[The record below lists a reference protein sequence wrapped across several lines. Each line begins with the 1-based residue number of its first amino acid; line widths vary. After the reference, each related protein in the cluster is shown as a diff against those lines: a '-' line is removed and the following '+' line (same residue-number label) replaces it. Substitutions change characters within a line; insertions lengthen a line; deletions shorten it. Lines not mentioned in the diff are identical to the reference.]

1 MRLAGRRVPELRP
14 PPPPG
19 SRHLR
24 ALAAGRPGP
33 GEPGRRPAGA
43 QPRSGHGRA
52 APGLRGRRAPRAA
65 AAATAAAAAARSP
78 ATPGFPPGARQE
90 GGERRGVT
98 CPPPTSVEHAD
109 IRVKSYTL
117 NSRERYVCNAGFK
130 RKAGTSSL
138 TECVFNET
146 MNVAHW
152 TTPNLKCIRDPSLT
166 RQRPASTASP
176 ASPASPAG
184 VAPEPE
190 SPTPSGKGTT
200 GVVSNVPPQA
210 PSQTTAMAPE
220 HAGARLSPRAVV
232 AVAVSTPC
240 ALLLCG
246 ACVLL
251 LVVHFRRSRPTSQTP
266 GMAMESMEVV
276 PMTGG
281 SDATGGGTES

>member
-1 MRLAGRRVPELRP
+1 MAGPLR
-14 PPPPG
+14 G
-19 SRHLR
+19 C
-24 ALAAGRPGP
+24 G
-33 GEPGRRPAGA
+33 AGA
-43 QPRSGHGRA
+43 LPV
-52 APGLRGRRAPRAA
+52 PLLLLLLLLP
-65 AAATAAAAAARSP
+65 RSP
-78 ATPGFPPGARQE
+78 ATP
-90 GGERRGVT
+90 GVT

-190 SPTPSGKGTT
+190 SPTPSGKG
-200 GVVSNVPPQA
+200 
-210 PSQTTAMAPE
+210 
-220 HAGARLSPRAVV
+220 ARLSPRAVV

>member
-1 MRLAGRRVPELRP
+1 MAGPLR
-14 PPPPG
+14 G
-19 SRHLR
+19 C
-24 ALAAGRPGP
+24 G
-33 GEPGRRPAGA
+33 AGA
-43 QPRSGHGRA
+43 LPVPLLLLLLLLLQLP
-52 APGLRGRRAPRAA
+52 
-65 AAATAAAAAARSP
+65 RSP
-78 ATPGFPPGARQE
+78 ATP
-90 GGERRGVT
+90 GVT

-152 TTPNLKCIRDPSLT
+152 TTPNLKCIRDPALT
-166 RQRPASTASP
+166 RQRPAST

-190 SPTPSGKGTT
+190 SPTPSGKEPALTSKSDPTVSTPGPGSRLMPSKPPPAGTT
-200 GVVSNVPPQA
+200 GVVSNAPPQA

>member
-190 SPTPSGKGTT
+190 SPTPSGKEPALTSKSDPTVSAPGPGSRLMPSKPPPTGTT

-232 AVAVSTPC
+232 AGQLPRH
-240 ALLLCG
+240 
-246 ACVLL
+246 
-251 LVVHFRRSRPTSQTP
+251 LVWRWKAWKSCQ
-266 GMAMESMEVV
+266 
-276 PMTGG
+276 
-281 SDATGGGTES
+281 